1 MIRRSDLLSRM
12 PCVLALLAGIAASA
26 VEQSTGAH
34 PLDHSLA
41 EKGPVYT
48 DSLARFFKAEEV
60 EGTFLLYD
68 LQTARSI
75 GHRPD
80 LWDSAYIPASTFK
93 IFNALVALETGV
105 IRDEQTVIPWDGIE
119 RSREEWNRDHTLAS
133 AFRVSAV
140 WFYQELARR
149 VGAERMQA
157 FLDTVGYGN
166 RKMGGPIDMFW
177 LDGGLRITPRQQVDF
192 LVRLFKNDLPF
203 SSRTMALVR
212 KIMVQEKTD
221 AYILSAKTGW
231 SDAEIPGV
239 GWYVGYVERENGVF
253 FFATEIQ
260 IRKPGDVKARV
271 SLTRTILSHLH
282 LL

>member
-1 MIRRSDLLSRM
+1 MQM
-12 PCVLALLAGIAASA
+12 KTMCVLALLAVITAST
-26 VEQSTGAH
+26 VEQCAGAH
-34 PLDHSLA
+34 PPENSFAEEGAVFPDTLD
-41 EKGPVYT
+41 
-48 DSLARFFKAEEV
+48 RFFKAESV

-68 LQTARSI
+68 LQTARST

-93 IFNALVALETGV
+93 IFNALVSLETGV
-105 IRDEQTVIPWDGIE
+105 IKDEQTVIPWDGIE
-119 RSREEWNRDHTLAS
+119 RSRAEWNRDHNLAT

-149 VGAERMQA
+149 VGADRMQA
-157 FLDTVGYGN
+157 FLDTAGYGN
-166 RKMGGPIDMFW
+166 KTMGGPIDRFW

-192 LVRLFKNDLPF
+192 LVRLFNNDLPF
-203 SSRTMALVR
+203 SRRTMAVVR

-221 AYILSAKTGW
+221 TYTLCAKTGW
-231 SDAEIPGV
+231 ADAEIPGV
-239 GWYVGYVERENGVF
+239 GWSVGYVERGNGVF
-253 FFATEIQ
+253 FFATELQ
-260 IRKPGDVKARV
+260 IRKPSDVKARV

>member
-166 RKMGGPIDMFW
+166 RTMGGPIDMFW
-177 LDGGLRITPRQQVDF
+177 LDGGIRITPRQQVQF

-203 SSRTMALVR
+203 SPRTMALVR
-212 KIMVQEKTD
+212 KIMVQEKTG
-221 AYILSAKTGW
+221 AYTLSAKTGW
-231 SDAEIPGV
+231 ADAEIPGV
-239 GWYVGYVERENGVF
+239 GWYVGFVERANGVF
-253 FFATEIQ
+253 FFATELQ
-260 IRKPGDVKARV
+260 IRKPDDVKARV
-271 SLTRTILSHLH
+271 ALTRTILSHLH

>member
-1 MIRRSDLLSRM
+1 MICILPLLS
-12 PCVLALLAGIAASA
+12 VITVSG
-26 VEQSTGAH
+26 VERTTAAH
-34 PLDHSLA
+34 PFDHSIP
-41 EKGPVYT
+41 EERPVYADT
-48 DSLARFFKAEEV
+48 LARFFKAEGV

-68 LQTARSI
+68 LQSNRLT

-93 IFNALVALETGV
+93 IFTALVALETGV
-105 IRDEQTVIPWDGIE
+105 IRDEQTVIPWDSVE
-119 RSREEWNRDHTLAS
+119 RSYGEWNRDHTPAS

-149 VGAERMQA
+149 VGAARMQA

-166 RKMGGPIDMFW
+166 RIMGGPIDMFW
-177 LDGGLRITPRQQVDF
+177 LDGGIRITPRQQVAF

-203 SSRTMALVR
+203 SPRTMALVR

-221 AYILSAKTGW
+221 AYTLSAKTGW

-239 GWYVGYVERENGVF
+239 GWYVGFVERENGVF
-253 FFATEIQ
+253 FFATELQ
-260 IRKPGDVKARV
+260 IRKPDDVKARV
-271 SLTRTILSHLH
+271 SLTRTILHHLH
-282 LL
+282 LM